1 MNLKVQDLINKIDEK
16 NRYYLLIGAL
26 VLIFL
31 LDYFVIMRPQL
42 VALTKIKPEIKILL
56 QDIQTVRDDTQ
67 KMGFYQGEV
76 KRLQGALEKTSQK
89 VLSKEEV
96 SAILER
102 ISRLAGET
110 GMKIDQITPF
120 NEDQEVL
127 LQDNRRTYYALPI
140 LLEARSGYHNFGKFL
155 NHLEQDDLF
164 LSVSTFSI
172 STGDDMHDH
181 SLKVNLQ
188 AIIFEDKAP

>member
-1 MNLKVQDLINKIDEK
+1 MKPNIQDFLSKIDEK

-42 VALTKIKPEIKILL
+42 VALTKIQPEIKILL
-56 QDIQTVRDDTQ
+56 QDIQTARDDTQ
-67 KMGFYQGEV
+67 KMGFYQGEI
-76 KRLQGALEKTSQK
+76 KRLQNVLEKTSQR
-89 VLSKEEV
+89 VFSKEEV

-120 NEDQEVL
+120 NDDQEIL
-127 LQDNRRTYYALPI
+127 LEDHKRTYYALPI
-140 LLEARSGYHNFGKFL
+140 LLEAMSGYHDFGKFL
-155 NHLEQDDLF
+155 NRLEQDDLF
-164 LSVSTFSI
+164 LSVATFSVVA
-172 STGDDMHDH
+172 GDDMHDH
-181 SLKVNLQ
+181 ALKMNLR
-188 AIIFEDKAP
+188 AIIFEDKVP